1 MNMYSFSVL
10 LPFNFTSNQT
20 MEVSPDSSASLFNDT
35 FVVTLQSDVFYNITV
50 HSLNQKWVYE
60 IGKGYIYI
68 TIYKLFITYALGPC
82 PLLSSSPSYR
92 VLYYNLSSSGLQT
105 VSVLRC
111 DWEGEVVVMECTQN
125 GDWKSINQQL
135 DMCSKDKEVS
145 LIGNISCSVLDNGL
159 INNNV

>member
-1 MNMYSFSVL
+1 M
-10 LPFNFTSNQT
+10 
-20 MEVSPDSSASLFNDT
+20 
-35 FVVTLQSDVFYNITV
+35 
-50 HSLNQKWVYE
+50 
-60 IGKGYIYI
+60 
-68 TIYKLFITYALGPC
+68 YKLFITYALGPC
-82 PLLSSSPSYR
+82 PLLSSSLSYR

-111 DWEGEVVVMECTQN
+111 DWEGEVVVMD

-145 LIGNISCSVLDNGL
+145 LTGNISCSVLNNGL